1 MDSTPDKIDLDCRE
15 RYLCCEFAT
24 DECFAWQQWKIN
36 KILLLFPLHHSLLP
50 ATYRF
55 LSLSLPLSLV
65 ESMYKIAQRYEI
77 IRFAT
82 FLKIKRIIACYAIW
96 LLDRDDKF
104 DHFSHL
110 THHIFYHITCNT
122 TFSCFRVFSLMLGSF
137 FGCIVS
143 EKLPVFCCE
152 FFKTNICH

>member
-1 MDSTPDKIDLDCRE
+1 MWIPRPIRSIWIVVSAICVV
-15 RYLCCEFAT
+15 EFAT

-36 KILLLFPLHHSLLP
+36 KILLLFPLHCSFSPASFRLLCP
-50 ATYRF
+50 H
-55 LSLSLPLSLV
+55 PLSLAK
-65 ESMYKIAQRYEI
+65 SMYKIARRYEI
-77 IRFAT
+77 IRFAI
-82 FLKIKRIIACYAIW
+82 FRKIKRIIACYAIW

-122 TFSCFRVFSLMLGSF
+122 TFSCFRVFSLLLANF
-137 FGCIVS
+137 FGCFVS
-143 EKLPVFCCE
+143 EKLPAFCCE